1 MLFQKNILKKYADAA
16 PQETVAQAWQQYKQ
30 YFLNPDIQENIRQ
43 SKEEQFQ
50 EGFLRELFV
59 KVLGYTLNPS
69 PDYNLIT
76 EQKNE
81 TNSKKADGAIL
92 VDGKVV
98 GVIELKDHKTTDL
111 SKIEQQAF
119 GYKNQ
124 NQNAVYVVISNFEK
138 LRFYIDNA
146 VECVEFDLFHLTEN
160 EFGTLWLCLAW
171 PNIAANLPKRIKAES
186 VSSEDAI
193 TNALYRDYTAFKQV
207 LYQDILKNNC
217 GNANADAMNHTDA
230 MNRVPTAVELY
241 KKTQKL
247 LDRLLFIFFAE
258 DGGLLPPNTMV
269 KIIADWEKLAELDEY
284 QPLYNR
290 IKKYFGY
297 LDTGYRGKD
306 YEIFAYNGG
315 LFKPDEVLDNLVISD
330 DVLATHTRRLSE
342 YDYKSEVDVNILGHI
357 FENSLN
363 EIENVE
369 NQSTTES
376 APTTT
381 TKRKRDGVFYTP
393 QYITKY
399 IVENTVGRL
408 CTDKKA
414 ELQINEQEYFA
425 DKQRKSSTKK
435 ALVEKLDAYRQWLLQ
450 ITICDPACGS
460 GAFLNAAL
468 NFLIA
473 EHRLVDEMEAKV
485 LNQPMVI
492 PNIEN
497 SILENNLFGVDINE
511 ESVEIA
517 KLSLWLRTARPHRKL
532 NSLNR
537 NIKCGNSLI
546 SAPAVAGS
554 KAFDWQAEFPQVF
567 ERGGFDIVIGNP
579 PYVSAPMQVASPEM
593 AAQRQAIIDSGKY
606 STLHQKWD
614 LYIPFIELGIKHL
627 CKDGGFCAMIVPYPL
642 SNQLYAIKCR
652 QMLLNEYNL
661 IGIVDCTGTKV
672 FADAVVQS
680 CIFVDRKTQPQG
692 SVDISKI
699 DNGEIRFVV
708 SKDNQSFIQD
718 EKNFVWNTT
727 EQKRESD
734 RHADMHVLGDFCYIS
749 IGMVLNADE
758 KIAQGE
764 FTKDVLI
771 SEVQD
776 EIHCKKY
783 IEAKN
788 ISRYSINEIRYLEY
802 GTERCPGKIRRPTFP
817 ELYNRPKILT
827 NKIGGIIA
835 TADFDN
841 IMCDQTNRI
850 CILWKD
856 MKGVENKSIDGSIK
870 KYSKMGR
877 GEMEKLS
884 EEINLLY
891 LLAILNSKYASYL
904 LDLIRGKG
912 NIDVNPE
919 YIRNIPIPTIS
930 LEQQQPFIALADKM
944 LTLNSDLQQKVS
956 RFLRRI
962 GETYNL
968 EKTTTALETFYTLN
982 FSDFVK
988 ELGKQ
993 KVKLTLVQKDEL
1005 EDYFNAYQAEC
1016 QSLKTAIAT
1025 TDREIDQMVYALYG
1039 LTAEEIAVVEG
1050 E

>member
-16 PQETVAQAWQQYKQ
+16 PQETVAQAWQQFKQ

-92 VDGKVV
+92 VDGKVL

-146 VECVEFDLFHLTEN
+146 VECVEFDLFHLAEN
-160 EFGTLWLCLAW
+160 EFSTLWLCLAW

-193 TNALYRDYTAFKQV
+193 TNALYRDYTAFKQI
-207 LYQDILKNNC
+207 LYQDIIKNNS
-217 GNANADAMNHTDA
+217 GD
-230 MNRVPTAVELY
+230 AVELY

-330 DVLATHTRRLSE
+330 DVLAAHTRRLSE
-342 YDYKSEVDVNILGHI
+342 YDYRSEVDVNILGHI

-408 CTDKKA
+408 CTARKA
-414 ELQINEQEYFA
+414 ELGIDECEYYY
-425 DKQRKSSTKK
+425 DKQRKSATTKV
-435 ALVEKLDAYRQWLLQ
+435 LVEKLDAYRQWLLQ

-473 EHRLVDEMEAKV
+473 EHSLVDKMEAKV

-492 PNIEN
+492 PNVEN

-517 KLSLWLRTARPHRKL
+517 RLSLWLRTARPHRKL
-532 NSLNR
+532 NSLNK

-546 SAPAVAGS
+546 SDPAVAGS
-554 KAFDWQAEFPQVF
+554 KAFDWQREFPQVF
-567 ERGGFDIVIGNP
+567 ERGGFDVIIGNP
-579 PYVSAPMQVASPEM
+579 PYVRAELLPTKDLNYYRTNYKAFTPDGDLFSYFYEKGMNLLNVNGKFGFISNTFDKTTAGKSLRSYIQTNTNIECYVDFTEVQIFEGATTYPVILILTKTDNTTNSFPYIKIPKEMQGNVLIEYAPSVVVEQKSLDSDSWTFQSAEMSKIIGKIKLYKTVKEQFGKCYRGLLTGLNEAFIIDETTKDKLIGEDSKSAELIKPIYEGKDLQKWYNAPLQKYLICTHNGYDNVPAIDIEQYPAIKQYLQSFEPQLSKRYDKGYTPYNLRNCAYQPLFYQPKIVWGNLQNNNKFSFDTSNSIISAPA
-593 AAQRQAIIDSGKY
+593 
-606 STLHQKWD
+606 
-614 LYIPFIELGIKHL
+614 
-627 CKDGGFCAMIVPYPL
+627 C
-642 SNQLYAIKCR
+642 
-652 QMLLNEYNL
+652 MLPTDNKAL
-661 IGIVDCTGTKV
+661 I
-672 FADAVVQS
+672 AV
-680 CIFVDRKTQPQG
+680 
-692 SVDISKI
+692 
-699 DNGEIRFVV
+699 
-708 SKDNQSFIQD
+708 
-718 EKNFVWNTT
+718 
-727 EQKRESD
+727 
-734 RHADMHVLGDFCYIS
+734 
-749 IGMVLNADE
+749 
-758 KIAQGE
+758 
-764 FTKDVLI
+764 
-771 SEVQD
+771 
-776 EIHCKKY
+776 
-783 IEAKN
+783 
-788 ISRYSINEIRYLEY
+788 
-802 GTERCPGKIRRPTFP
+802 
-817 ELYNRPKILT
+817 
-827 NKIGGIIA
+827 
-835 TADFDN
+835 
-841 IMCDQTNRI
+841 
-850 CILWKD
+850 
-856 MKGVENKSIDGSIK
+856 
-870 KYSKMGR
+870 
-877 GEMEKLS
+877 
-884 EEINLLY
+884 
-891 LLAILNSKYASYL
+891 LNSKIVWLFLTS
-904 LDLIRGKG
+904 ICVVRNGG
-912 NIDVNPE
+912 
-919 YIRNIPIPTIS
+919 YIEVKPQYFEQIPIPPIS
-930 LEQQQPFIALADKM
+930 DELANSLVESVDKM
-944 LTLNSDLQQKVS
+944 LTLNADLQQKVS

-962 GETYNL
+962 TETYNL
-968 EKTTTALETFYTLN
+968 EKTTAALETFYTLN

-1016 QSLKTAIAT
+1016 QALKTEIAT

-1039 LTAEEIAVVEG
+1039 LTAEEIGVVEG
-1050 E
+1050 N